1 MPRHI
6 KRNGMSG
13 RGELIVT
20 KQVAYLGV
28 ALATALSASILGLSA
43 ASAASFGTVVRAQ
56 DGSDLVKPVGDA
68 PQNADEYY
76 EEDPG
81 THVRAPFTSV
91 DTDNKERTRV
101 EAPFTSVDKGEDG
114 THIRAPFVDLFVPRR

>member
-1 MPRHI
+1 M
-6 KRNGMSG
+6 
-13 RGELIVT
+13 T

-43 ASAASFGTVVRAQ
+43 ASAASIGTLPRAQ
-56 DGSDLVKPVGDA
+56 TGSDVVQPVGDS
-68 PQNADEYY
+68 PQQVDEYY
-76 EEDPG
+76 DEDRD

-91 DTDNKERTRV
+91 DTDNRERTRV